1 VSDRIRRGDI
11 VHASLDPTKGHEQSG
26 HRPHLVISR
35 ERHQKLFGLVIAVPM
50 TRTKRP
56 WPSHVEIEPGSYA
69 LCEQPRTIAVSRI
82 KRVESRGLT
91 DKADQVVMVINRF
104 VNGL

>member
-1 VSDRIRRGDI
+1 MSDRIRRGD
-11 VHASLDPTKGHEQSG
+11 VVYASLDPTKGHEQSG
-26 HRPHLVISR
+26 ERPHLVISR

-56 WPSHVEIEPGSYA
+56 WPTHVEIEPGSYA
-69 LCEQPRTIAVSRI
+69 LCEQPRTLAVARI
-82 KRVESRGLT
+82 TGVDPRGLT
-91 DKADQVVMVINRF
+91 DKADQVVMVINRL